1 MSSFGN
7 WGNGSNP
14 APICADT
21 SPFTAWSDW
30 DASQRDLFILDHLGE
45 VVFHENISSGIPTDL
60 ESFVVNLAS
69 EVSDCNPEIACA
81 GVLTCCD
88 GLLYPTSCCADNCDE
103 PIDDAEAGSARIGL
117 LAGSGLGDVAT
128 GGISINTESM
138 AMTNALLVAS
148 TDFYGPKSMV
158 ANASSAPYGLMT
170 ADQWVRPSKDVPYVI
185 VRDNVC
191 LVYEVGDNFTSEHVI
206 SVRLEVAQI
215 SLDQATLNQLLRTQ
229 TV

>member
-1 MSSFGN
+1 MSYNIKDVFYLSTSTTVDN
-7 WGNGSNP
+7 STANGGS
-14 APICADT
+14 AQLDLSAYIDPIARGRT
-21 SPFTAWSDW
+21 KGT
-30 DASQRDLFILDHLGE
+30 G
-45 VVFHENISSGIPTDL
+45 
-60 ESFVVNLAS
+60 LAVYKTYYS
-69 EVSDCNPEIACA
+69 MGQSAQ
-81 GVLTCCD
+81 G
-88 GLLYPTSCCADNCDE
+88 E

-138 AMTNALLVAS
+138 AMTNALLVSS

-158 ANASSAPYGLMT
+158 ANASSAPYGMLT
-170 ADQWVRPSKDVPYVI
+170 ADQYVKPSENVPYVI